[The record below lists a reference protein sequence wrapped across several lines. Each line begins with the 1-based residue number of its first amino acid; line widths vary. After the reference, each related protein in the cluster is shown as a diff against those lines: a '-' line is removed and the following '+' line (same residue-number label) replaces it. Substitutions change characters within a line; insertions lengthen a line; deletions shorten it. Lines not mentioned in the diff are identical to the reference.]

1 MSMVQLRQR
10 LGARC
15 ALALIVVSGA
25 PIWLTAQ
32 DTTQRDT
39 TTATLA
45 GRVFIDSTRQPII
58 AAEMALLDVGK
69 GVLTDERGAFRITG
83 IPAGTHR
90 LIVRRI
96 GYGALE
102 TNLAFAEGETIDR
115 NIFLARAVR
124 LDSVRTTALR
134 GADLEF
140 EENRR
145 LGLGHFLTRKDLEKV
160 GEARL
165 STVLASMP
173 GIRIGL
179 GLSPGVA
186 WVVNSRRAFL
196 EGDSYRTGSAMDK
209 GARLACYVNVV
220 VDGMYMYAPRRPD
233 DPLFDINSIRADQIE
248 TIEYYVGSSQLPAR
262 YQGPGAY
269 ACGVLVIRTR
279 R

>member
-1 MSMVQLRQR
+1 VLVILAMSV
-10 LGARC
+10 
-15 ALALIVVSGA
+15 A
-25 PIWLTAQ
+25 PISLGAQ
-32 DTTQRDT
+32 DTPRRDT

-45 GRVFIDSTRQPII
+45 GRVFIDSTRRPII
-58 AAEMALLDVGK
+58 AAEVALLDVGK
-69 GVLTDERGAFRITG
+69 SILTDERGAFRITG

-160 GEARL
+160 GEAKL
-165 STVLASMP
+165 SSVLAT
-173 GIRIGL
+173 I
-179 GLSPGVA
+179 PGVRIAPSLSAGKA
-186 WVVNSRRAFL
+186 WVVNSRRTFL
-196 EGDSYRTGSAMDK
+196 ERDSYRTGDPAMDK

-220 VDGMYMYAPRRPD
+220 VDGMHMYAPRRPD
-233 DPLFDINSIRADQIE
+233 DPLFDINSIRVDQIE
-248 TIEYYVGSSQLPAR
+248 TIEFYAGAAQLPAR
-262 YQGPGAY
+262 YQGPGAD
-269 ACGVLVIRTR
+269 ACGVLAIRMR